1 MSELSSLHD
10 AETDFHQ
17 AYRKVQK
24 KALPAI
30 PDTDDPPD
38 ILSRKMSP
46 VHTQTSA
53 RHPHH
58 RVKEDHPR

>member
-1 MSELSSLHD
+1 MSELSSLHE

-30 PDTDDPPD
+30 PDMDDPPD
-38 ILSRKMSP
+38 ILSREMP
-46 VHTQTSA
+46 TVHGAQT

-58 RVKEDHPR
+58 RVKEDHLR